1 MHRQLPPLATLRAF
15 EAAARHQS
23 FKQAA
28 EELGVTPTA
37 ISHQVR
43 LLEETLGLRLF
54 ERRTRQVVPTRE
66 GRELYPVLREGF
78 DSFAAALDGISGRR
92 GGVVTLSATT
102 SFTARWLV
110 PRVASFRDRY
120 PSVDLNLHASDD
132 PVDFGAGIA
141 DAAVR
146 YGRGPYPSLVA
157 TRLMANRFAPVCS
170 ARLGLRTPRD
180 LRHATLLH
188 SRWRHPNADTP
199 TWRRWLE
206 AANLRGVD
214 PEAGISFND
223 DGHAVQAAVAGQGVA
238 LLSLVLVADD
248 LASGVL
254 VQPFG
259 PIIDGYDFH
268 LVHPRTTK
276 PEVSMLSD
284 WLLDALRQEACGG
297 EAGA

>member
-1 MHRQLPPLATLRAF
+1 MRRHLPPLATLRAF

-23 FKQAA
+23 FKLAA

-37 ISHQVR
+37 ISHQIR
-43 LLEETLGLRLF
+43 LLEETLALRLF
-54 ERRTRQVVPTRE
+54 ERRVRQVTLTRE
-66 GRELYPVLREGF
+66 GRELYPVLRDGF
-78 DSFAAALDGISGRR
+78 DAFSEALGRISEKRR
-92 GGVVTLSATT
+92 SVVTLSATT

-110 PRVASFRDRY
+110 PRVASFRKRY

-146 YGRGPYPSLVA
+146 YGRGPYPGLSS
-157 TRLMANRFAPVCS
+157 TWLMANCFAPVCG
-170 ARLGLRTPRD
+170 ARLGLKTLED
-180 LRHATLLH
+180 LRHVTLLH

-206 AANLRGVD
+206 AANMQGVD
-214 PEAGISFND
+214 ADAGITFND

-238 LLSLVLVADD
+238 LLSLVLVAED

-259 PIIDGYDFH
+259 PLIEGYDFH
-268 LVHPRTTK
+268 LVHPKAAR
-276 PEVSMLSD
+276 PEVRMLSE
-284 WLLDALRQEACGG
+284 WLLDAVRQKP
-297 EAGA
+297 

>member
-1 MHRQLPPLATLRAF
+1 MRRQLPPLATLRTF

-43 LLEETLGLRLF
+43 LLEETLTLRLF
-54 ERRTRQVVPTRE
+54 ERRTRQVTLTRE
-66 GRELYPVLREGF
+66 GRQLYPVLRDGF
-78 DSFAAALDGISGRR
+78 DAFSDAIDRLSERR
-92 GGVVTLSATT
+92 RSMVTLSATT

-110 PRVASFRDRY
+110 PRVASFRERY
-120 PSVDLNLHASDD
+120 PSVDLSLHASDD
-132 PVDFGAGIA
+132 PVDFGSGVA

-146 YGRGPYPSLVA
+146 YGRGPYPDLSS

-170 ARLGLRTPRD
+170 ARLGLQTLED
-180 LRHATLLH
+180 LGYATLLH

-199 TWRRWLE
+199 TWRRWLD
-206 AANLRGVD
+206 AANMQTID
-214 PEAGISFND
+214 ADAGISFND
-223 DGHAVQAAVAGQGVA
+223 DGHAIQAAVAGQGVA

-259 PIIDGYDFH
+259 PVIDGYDFH
-268 LVHPRTTK
+268 LVHPKAAR
-276 PEVSMLSD
+276 PEVHMLSE
-284 WLLDALRQEACGG
+284 WLLDALKQP
-297 EAGA
+297 

>member
-1 MHRQLPPLATLRAF
+1 MRRQLPPLATLRAF

-28 EELGVTPTA
+28 EEMGVTPTA
-37 ISHQVR
+37 ISHQIR
-43 LLEETLGLRLF
+43 LLEETLALRLF
-54 ERRTRQVVPTRE
+54 ERRTRQVALTRE
-66 GRELYPVLREGF
+66 GRELYPVLRDGF
-78 DSFAAALDGISGRR
+78 DAFSEALGRISEKRR
-92 GGVVTLSATT
+92 SVVTLSATA

-110 PRVASFRDRY
+110 PRVASFRERY
-120 PSVDLNLHASDD
+120 PSIDLSLHASDD

-146 YGRGPYPSLVA
+146 YGRGPYPGLSS
-157 TRLMANRFAPVCS
+157 TRLMANCFAPVCG
-170 ARLGLRTPRD
+170 ARLGLKTLED
-180 LRHATLLH
+180 LRHVTLLH

-206 AANLRGVD
+206 AANMQGVD
-214 PEAGISFND
+214 ADAGITFND

-238 LLSLVLVADD
+238 LLSLVLVAED

-259 PIIDGYDFH
+259 PLIEGYDFH
-268 LVHPRTTK
+268 LVHPKAAR
-276 PEVSMLSD
+276 PEVRMLSE
-284 WLLDALRQEACGG
+284 WLLDVVRQKP
-297 EAGA
+297 